1 MSVRAPRFAALL
13 AGSLCAMSAG
23 CGGQDT
29 AEVAPTSETE
39 AHAVEVAAAAASVT
53 SVQGAVSR
61 AGQPLRTGD
70 ALEAG
75 DEVDVAAGAMM
86 EFVLERGTT
95 FRLRGPGALRLP
107 ELPARAVWI
116 VGGSVLMREA
126 GSESVGER
134 VALRVATPTATIEVS
149 GATEMTLDVIPTATR
164 IVALQGALEVS
175 GHECDVR
182 HRPRVVTLQPGQQM
196 RVAERMEEPA
206 PGPARAEEVGSL
218 PALAPAAAPPTGG
231 LHRLDEALRWLELEE
246 RRGHELTGRHRIAV
260 QAGDEAAAAEA
271 QRQLVAHA
279 QFVYLLRQLV
289 LARWERI
296 AIGARAQHDTT
307 QWTTEVA
314 PRGERLANLIGS

>member
-1 MSVRAPRFAALL
+1 MSRPRSRPGLALIAL
-13 AGSLCAMSAG
+13 VALG
-23 CGGQDT
+23 CG
-29 AEVAPTSETE
+29 AEDEATVAPATSTET
-39 AHAVEVAAAAASVT
+39 HAVVAEPAARVS
-53 SVQGAVSR
+53 SVQGAVSSS
-61 AGQPLRTGD
+61 GQPMRPGD

-75 DEVDVAAGAMM
+75 DEVEVAAGASL
-86 EFVLERGTT
+86 EITLERGTT
-95 FRLRGPGALRLP
+95 IRLRGPGALRLP

-116 VGGSVLMREA
+116 LGGSVLLREVA
-126 GSESVGER
+126 TESTGER

-149 GATEMTLDVIPTATR
+149 GATEMTLDVQPTATR

-175 GHECDVR
+175 GHECDTR

-196 RVAERMEEPA
+196 RVAERMEDA
-206 PGPARAEEVGSL
+206 TPGPARAEEVGSL
-218 PALAPAAAPPTGG
+218 PALEPAAAPPTGG

-260 QAGDEAAAAEA
+260 QAGDTATAAEA

-279 QFVYLLRQLV
+279 QLVYQLRQLV

-296 AIGARAQHDTT
+296 AIGTRAMNDMV
-307 QWTTEVA
+307 QWTTEVV